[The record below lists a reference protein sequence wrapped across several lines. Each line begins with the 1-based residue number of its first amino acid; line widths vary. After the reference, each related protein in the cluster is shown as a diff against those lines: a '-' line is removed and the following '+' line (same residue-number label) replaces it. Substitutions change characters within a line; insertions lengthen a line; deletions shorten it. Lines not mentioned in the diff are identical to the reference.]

1 MGGAKIICLEK
12 THKEKELT
20 GGGMDYQMHRSN
32 CVHEYQCRKL
42 NEFVFGIINTQ
53 KAGFFQK
60 HKTKEDKKKSAK
72 SNGGFYQK
80 QKMAGNFIKST
91 ILPQIAP
98 INAQSALLLTP

>member
-1 MGGAKIICLEK
+1 MQKVERVRLRY
-12 THKEKELT
+12 HK
-20 GGGMDYQMHRSN
+20 H
-32 CVHEYQCRKL
+32 
-42 NEFVFGIINTQ
+42 TQ

-98 INAQSALLLTP
+98 INAQSALLLNP